1 MSTDPIRIGIVGIG
15 GRMGQALV
23 REIAGQPT
31 AKLIGG
37 TERPGSAL
45 LGKDPYVIAGLEPSN
60 KAVEDTGTSISVVV
74 PQKPIFITDN
84 AAPLFAEADA
94 VIDFTGIGTVQH
106 HAALA
111 AQSKTAYI
119 LGTTGLEDEHFEAI
133 RKAARHCAIVQGYNM
148 SLGVHLLAGLVRQV
162 AKSLDDAFD
171 IEIVEMHHRMKVDAP
186 SGTAIMLGEAAAEG
200 RGVSLKDVADRGRD
214 GITGA
219 RKKGDIG
226 FASLRGGNVVGEHTV
241 VFAADNER
249 IELTHKA
256 GDRALFAR
264 GAVKAALWAPGR
276 APGLYGMK
284 DVLGL

>member
-23 REIAGQPT
+23 REIAQQPG
-31 AKLIGG
+31 ARLVGG
-37 TERPGSAL
+37 TERPGSPL
-45 LGKDPYVIAGLEPSN
+45 LGKDPAQHAGLEP
-60 KAVEDTGTSISVVV
+60 AGLSIA
-74 PQKPIFITDN
+74 DN
-84 AAPLFAEADA
+84 AAPLFAESDA

-200 RGVSLKDVADRGRD
+200 RGVNLKDVADRGRD

-226 FASLRGGNVVGEHTV
+226 FAALRGGNVVGEHTV
-241 VFAADNER
+241 IFAADNER

-276 APGLYGMK
+276 PPGLYGMK